1 MYRPYKPKTDG
12 GQLIWYPNFKAKLP
26 TYMNALGLSPQ
37 EVSDGVASCDAIT
50 DSILNDQ
57 NHRNEAAMA
66 LAEKKQTQKDEG
78 AKITNL
84 VARLKTSAGYTP
96 AIGEDLGVIGGT
108 IPFDPATYRP
118 LLRGTTVF
126 GGTRLSWVRGD
137 AKVMKLFMRLK
148 GQTEWKVLTISTS
161 SFFDDRTP
169 LAQPNVPEIREYMVC
184 GCINDQEVGNPSDIV
199 SAVFAG

>member
-26 TYMNALGLSPQ
+26 TYATVLGLSAQ
-37 EVSDGVASCDAIT
+37 EVTDAGESCDAIT

-78 AKITNL
+78 AKITNF

-96 AIGEDLGVIGGT
+96 AIGEDLGVVGGT

-118 LLRGTTVF
+118 LLRATPVF
-126 GGTRLSWVRGD
+126 GGIRLSWVRGQ
-137 AKVMKLFMRLK
+137 AQMMKLFMRLK